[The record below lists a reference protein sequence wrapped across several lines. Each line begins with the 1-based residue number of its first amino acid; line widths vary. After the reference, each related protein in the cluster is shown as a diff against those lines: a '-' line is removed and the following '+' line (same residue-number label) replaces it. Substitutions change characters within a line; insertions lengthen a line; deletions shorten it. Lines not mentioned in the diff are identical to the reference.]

1 MDASTF
7 LASKTFN
14 RSLNLTPNLNSR
26 ASKWLHRMASSI
38 TTTTT
43 TTTCNLRSP
52 PPEDDREPGLPSDWR
67 SFRASLVAGE
77 RTAGTTETM
86 ARQPILGDRW
96 GHPLRE
102 PEKGCLLIATEKLDG
117 VHIFERTVV
126 LLVSTASPCPAG
138 VILNRPSLMSI
149 KEMKSTSFNIYDMFS
164 DRPLFFGGPLKEG
177 LFLVS
182 SRRGGECGVFEEV
195 VEGLYYGRK
204 ESVGCGAEMV
214 KRNVVEAADFKF
226 FDGYCGWET
235 DQLKEEIEE
244 GYWNV
249 AACSLGVVEMSSS
262 ELWEEASGL
271 FGKKKNLW

>member
-1 MDASTF
+1 
-7 LASKTFN
+7 
-14 RSLNLTPNLNSR
+14 
-26 ASKWLHRMASSI
+26 MASSI
-38 TTTTT
+38 TTT
-43 TTTCNLRSP
+43 
-52 PPEDDREPGLPSDWR
+52 SDFFKLFITI
-67 SFRASLVAGE
+67 SFFASIL
-77 RTAGTTETM
+77 TTETSC
-86 ARQPILGDRW
+86 QPTIFDLRPPRTTGSRICHPIGDPFGQVSSPESSPSFSW

-126 LLVSTASPCPAG
+126 LLVSPASPCPAG

-164 DRPLFFGGPLKEG
+164 DRPLFFEGPLKEG

-182 SRRGGECGVFEEV
+182 SRRGGECGVFKEV

-204 ESVGCGAEMV
+204 ESVGCGAAMV